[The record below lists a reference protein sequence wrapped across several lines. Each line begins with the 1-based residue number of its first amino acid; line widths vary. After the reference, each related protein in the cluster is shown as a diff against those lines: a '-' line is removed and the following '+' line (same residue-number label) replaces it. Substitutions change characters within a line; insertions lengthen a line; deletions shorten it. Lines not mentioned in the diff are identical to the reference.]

1 MGFDARIARAMLKLG
16 YRVFPFEAFDRSG
29 NLKLA
34 QVDFP
39 PDVDAGLGRIA
50 SNPLWGDLYRTLSPL
65 AAEGVFM
72 AGIGF
77 LNDRVQVALFRA
89 TTSVPNPAAAMNWA
103 SAYHGTV
110 EATLHGYAGRA
121 YLLDPNLRK
130 VIDKARGYLPPS
142 GQGVGADDLGAG
154 YGDSDADTTIQTEDE
169 YAPAA
174 EQPVAATGINWVAL
188 GLDLLGELLVNVT
201 VRTKVLTTVC
211 WYPPSVADQPFAS
224 RWRPIHAANL
234 QTGVLTGHRSAH
246 LLWNPVGSPVIW
258 SGAGVSWK
266 GPGLDM
272 PAAPAQWCQALR
284 PLANC
289 LGSPLTASDA
299 SEVLTASDASE
310 VLTASDVF
318 DAPQPT

>member
-1 MGFDARIARAMLKLG
+1 MGYDARIARAMLKLG

-39 PDVDAGLGRIA
+39 PDVDAGLGRIV

-89 TTSVPNPAAAMNWA
+89 TSSVPNATAAMNWS

-110 EATLHGYAGRA
+110 ESTLHGYAGRA
-121 YLLDPNLRK
+121 YALDPNLRK
-130 VIDKARGYLPPS
+130 VIDKARGHLPPS
-142 GQGVGADDLGAG
+142 STSAGGQADGLGAG
-154 YGDSDADTTIQTEDE
+154 YGDSDSDTTIQTDDE

-174 EQPVAATGINWVAL
+174 AQPVAATGISWLVL

-211 WYPPSVADQPFAS
+211 WYPPSTADQAFAS
-224 RWRPIHAANL
+224 RWRPIHATL
-234 QTGVLTGHRSAH
+234 QTGTYSGHRSAH
-246 LLWNPVGSPVIW
+246 LIWNPVGSPVIW
-258 SGAGVSWK
+258 SGESVSWK

-272 PAAPAQWCQALR
+272 PAVPVQWCQALR

-289 LGSPLTASDA
+289 LGSPLTTRAA
-299 SEVLTASDASE
+299 VETEV
-310 VLTASDVF
+310 V
-318 DAPQPT
+318 P

>member
-1 MGFDARIARAMLKLG
+1 MGYDARIARAMIKLG

-39 PDVDAGLGRIA
+39 SDVDAGLGRIV
-50 SNPLWGDLYRTLSPL
+50 SNPLWSDLYRTMSPL

-77 LNDRVQVALFRA
+77 LNDRVQVVLFRA
-89 TTSVPNPAAAMNWA
+89 TTSVPDAAAAMNWA
-103 SAYHGTV
+103 AAYHGTL

-121 YLLDPNLRK
+121 HLLDPSLRK

-142 GQGVGADDLGAG
+142 GQSAGRQADDVGAG
-154 YGDSDADTTIQTEDE
+154 YGDSDSDTTIQTEDE

-174 EQPVAATGINWVAL
+174 QKPVAATGISWVAL

-211 WYPPSVADQPFAS
+211 WYPPGTADVAFAS
-224 RWRPIHAANL
+224 RWRPIHADNL

-246 LLWNPVGSPVIW
+246 LIWNPVGSPVIW
-258 SGAGVSWK
+258 SGEKVSWK

-272 PAAPAQWCQALR
+272 PATPVQWCQALR

-289 LGSPLTASDA
+289 LGSPLATVAARETEVAS
-299 SEVLTASDASE
+299 
-310 VLTASDVF
+310 
-318 DAPQPT
+318 